1 MNAQR
6 LPGAVPE
13 PQKFSAGELAD
24 LSDVVA
30 RQSRFMAT
38 FVWVLLA
45 LVVVWIL
52 SLFIFNPKLDLSYVT
67 RFIFSPSILSGLGNT
82 LLLALCAQV
91 VAMVGGLIVGYFRL
105 SRLRALRAAAW
116 LYVWFFRS
124 TPLLVQ
130 ILFWGNLALFIPR
143 IGWGDWSVSTNV
155 VLTPFIASVIALG
168 AHEAAYLGEVVRSG
182 VQSVTVGQ
190 REAAAAIGLN
200 WWQTQRFVILPQ
212 ALRVM
217 LPQFGSFFVLLLK
230 STSLV
235 SVIGGG
241 DLLSAAENIANSNYR
256 IIELLIVATIWFL
269 VVTNLASIGQA
280 FLERRFSRQHRRA
293 IVKKKGRQG

>member
-1 MNAQR
+1 MNAQQSR
-6 LPGAVPE
+6 GPKPGS
-13 PQKFSAGELAD
+13 QKFSAGELVD
-24 LSDVVA
+24 LPDVIA
-30 RQSRFMAT
+30 RQSRFSGALLWALL
-38 FVWVLLA
+38 VLVLAWV
-45 LVVVWIL
+45 L
-52 SLFIFNPKLDLSYVT
+52 SLFLFNPKLDLSYVT
-67 RFIFSPSILSGLGNT
+67 RFIFSPSVLSGLGNT
-82 LLLALCAQV
+82 LLLALSAQV
-91 VAMVGGLIVGYFRL
+91 LAMAGGLIVGYFRL
-105 SRLRALRAAAW
+105 SGLRALRAAAW

-143 IGWGDWSVSTNV
+143 IGWGDSSISTNV
-155 VLTPFIASVIALG
+155 LLTPFIASVIALG
-168 AHEAAYLGEVVRSG
+168 VHEAAYLGEVVRSG

-200 WWQTQRFVILPQ
+200 WWQTQRYVILPQ

-269 VVTNLASIGQA
+269 LVTNIASIGQA
-280 FLERRFSRQHRRA
+280 LLERRFSRQHRRA
-293 IVKKKGRQG
+293 SVKKGGRRG